1 VYLNFKSFVI
11 KKKLQIG
18 FLIAALLVCATNV
31 FCQKKRVKAK
41 KINKV
46 MMDFDYG
53 IYSSQLIIESDFR
66 WEASLKERNRWEH
79 GIGRFYQVSVGK
91 TIKKNYILSAG
102 LAFNELTFLQTAG
115 FGYWS
120 CNPTVYGAVKIESVS
135 RTVNL
140 KSFEIPVE
148 VKYKYQLGKFCFRPS
163 FGIRAIFYTSKD
175 QSVKFLLDNGY
186 LGDHPNND
194 KELSHNLNTNFSL
207 EIKPGIS
214 YKLLD
219 WIDLKMEPFYRINL
233 RQDQLLEDYGK
244 TRISSFGAML
254 GVEYALVQSR

>member
-1 VYLNFKSFVI
+1 M
-11 KKKLQIG
+11 
-18 FLIAALLVCATNV
+18 VCAISV

-41 KINKV
+41 KIDKV
-46 MMDFDYG
+46 LMDFDYG
-53 IYSSQLIIESDFR
+53 IYSSQLIVTSDFR
-66 WEASLKERNRWEH
+66 WEVSLKERNRWKR
-79 GIGRFYQVSVGK
+79 GIGSFYQVSVGK

-102 LAFNELTFLQTAG
+102 LVFNELTFLQTAG

-120 CNPTVYGAVKIESVS
+120 CNPSVYGAAKIESVS

-140 KSFEIPVE
+140 KSIEIPVE
-148 VKYKYQLGKFCFRPS
+148 VKNKYQLGKFCFRPS
-163 FGIRAIFYTSKD
+163 FGIRAIFYRSKD
-175 QSVKFLLDNGY
+175 QSVKFLLDNGN

-194 KELSHNLNTNFSL
+194 KDLSHNLDINFSL

-219 WIDLKMEPFYRINL
+219 WVDLKLEPFYRINL
-233 RQDQLLEDYGK
+233 RQDQILEDYSK
-244 TRISSFGAML
+244 TRINSLGAML

>member
-1 VYLNFKSFVI
+1 M
-11 KKKLQIG
+11 KKKLHIG
-18 FLIAALLVCATNV
+18 FLIVVLLVCASSV
-31 FCQKKRVKAK
+31 FCQRKRVKAK
-41 KINKV
+41 KTDKV
-46 MMDFDYG
+46 FIDVDYG
-53 IYSSQLIIESDFR
+53 IYSSQLIVKSDFR
-66 WEASLKERNRWEH
+66 WEASLKERNKWKH
-79 GIGRFYQVSVGK
+79 GIGSFYQVSIGK
-91 TIKKNYILSAG
+91 TMKKNYILSAG

-120 CNPTVYGAVKIESVS
+120 CNPSVYGATKIESVS

-148 VKYKYQLGKFCFRPS
+148 VINKYQLGKFCFRPS
-163 FGIRAIFYTSKD
+163 IGIRAIFYTSKE

-194 KELSHNLNTNFSL
+194 KELSHNVDINFSF

-214 YKLLD
+214 YTLLD
-219 WIDLKMEPFYRINL
+219 WIDLKLEPFYRINL
-233 RQDQLLEDYGK
+233 RQDQILEDYGK
-244 TRISSFGAML
+244 TRVNSLGAML